1 MAADR
6 PEQTQ
11 EPETSRPRR
20 GGIWHYIISLILLA
34 AGLIGLGMSLCGGV
48 YVAGALLGDS
58 SEWMGAILIISVP
71 SLLIGVA
78 IMWFGFRALGRR
90 WS

>member
-1 MAADR
+1 MAADK

-11 EPETSRPRR
+11 EPENATPRR
-20 GGIWHYIISLILLA
+20 GGVWHYMVSLVLLA
-34 AGLIGLGMSLCGGV
+34 AGLLGLGMSLCGGV
-48 YVAGALLGDS
+48 YVVGALLGES
-58 SEWMGAILIISVP
+58 PGWTEVILIVSVP

-78 IMWFGFRALGRR
+78 VMWFGFRALKRR